1 MRQKNLITDVCLK
14 VCRNGKEA
22 PVNCMAL
29 AVSALSPSVLCLQ
42 NPAYLPPNYAC
53 RENSVSYLQEHCSLM
68 EPCTTTEIIV
78 CMQFN

>member
-29 AVSALSPSVLCLQ
+29 AVSALSPSVLSSLLHK
-42 NPAYLPPNYAC
+42 LPSKSGLFATK
-53 RENSVSYLQEHCSLM
+53 L
-68 EPCTTTEIIV
+68 
-78 CMQFN
+78 CM